1 MLHVIKFIVSFKV
14 IQYHK
19 ENINPPVFLPIVVVR
34 MDTKQ
39 LICWKIFNQD
49 VVA

>member
-14 IQYHK
+14 IQYDK
-19 ENINPPVFLPIVVVR
+19 ENINPPVLFAVVVVR
-34 MDTKQ
+34 MYTKQ
-39 LICWKIFNQD
+39 LICWKIINKD